1 MIRFFQDKVVGFH
14 VGLGCKPK
22 PHMQGLAASD
32 VSWST
37 DNGVLFC
44 WLPCWFPAF
53 GEVTMGK
60 VLRPEPPGAEA
71 RGAEATGTHNGFQV
85 RFPVDPAGDTCSRT
99 STQQW
104 KLRAGAGF
112 QVRFDVTPRETLARP
127 NSGRCGRG
135 FRAPKPR
142 VEVLEPL
149 RLPLG
154 QRGT

>member
-32 VSWST
+32 GSWST

-60 VLRPEPPGAEA
+60 VPWGSMLGPMLVSKLQGMGKSPWERYRRGSMLGAM
-71 RGAEATGTHNGFQV
+71 
-85 RFPVDPAGDTCSRT
+85 
-99 STQQW
+99 
-104 KLRAGAGF
+104 
-112 QVRFDVTPRETLARP
+112 LA
-127 NSGRCGRG
+127 
-135 FRAPKPR
+135 FM
-142 VEVLEPL
+142 
-149 RLPLG
+149 LG
-154 QRGT
+154 SSCLGMGGGHHGKDIG